1 MTHPDKPFPGSSCRR
16 KSARSAIQVFLMTVL
31 NIYGFFPCNHADLIA
46 FSCKRLDWP
55 RRIPSSAPSKEKLEK
70 ADTEGRDKS

>member
-1 MTHPDKPFPGSSCRR
+1 
-16 KSARSAIQVFLMTVL
+16 MTVL